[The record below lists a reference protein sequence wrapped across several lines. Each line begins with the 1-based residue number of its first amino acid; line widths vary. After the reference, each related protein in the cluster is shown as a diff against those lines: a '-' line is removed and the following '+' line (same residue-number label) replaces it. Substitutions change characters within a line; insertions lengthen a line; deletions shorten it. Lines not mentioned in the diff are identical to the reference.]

1 MLLQACQGEKKPAQQ
16 VDIDYHMS
24 AIDGSPVD
32 ALPKQKSSSSAR
44 AHVIDSTDNELMRA
58 IKALQRYDCHISVKR
73 SNTMVVAATAESFYA
88 TRTYFLK
95 HMAKYLENADGSMT
109 FSTMVQLVSRDMSLH
124 PEEDCRRQAPA
135 VYELMRQPLVLPL
148 AAAYERKRVQRT
160 SASGG
165 ATSKYIAEKINKI
178 R

>member
-1 MLLQACQGEKKPAQQ
+1 MQACQGEKKPAQQ

-32 ALPKQKSSSSAR
+32 ALPKQKSSSSAG

-58 IKALQRYDCHISVKR
+58 IKALQRYDFHISV
-73 SNTMVVAATAESFYA
+73 TAESFYA

-165 ATSKYIAEKINKI
+165 ATSKYIAGKINQI